1 MVLSALILTLVTARS
16 FSAGSSVAIFNG
28 WKMQNKPIKFSWA
41 PGNNETSNEIDTFE
55 NDDYFQVKWSCSVVY
70 NKQMLIIG
78 GMPVGAD
85 PPKVAYQ
92 IEDCGI
98 TATDIELPW
107 AMGGHNC
114 AVNNEKLYIC
124 SSEYNVLD
132 YNCTVY
138 DGKTFT
144 ELAPTNEKHVLGAM
158 VSINGSLMI
167 MGGELYQGK
176 DTNTVEIYDE
186 AKLFWVK
193 STPLPTAMRLFTAL
207 TVHDNTKN
215 AAVYVFGGYRVDKN
229 ESTSATWFWNGR
241 KWQAG
246 PDMKSP
252 REGHRTI
259 AYMGGILHIGGADK
273 TKIERWTPIKT
284 GYKIEESQL
293 TLDMY
298 TDFPESFLV
307 ADNFCK

>member
-1 MVLSALILTLVTARS
+1 MVLSALILALVTARS

-114 AVNNEKLYIC
+114 AVNNDKLYIC

-138 DGKTFT
+138 DGKAFT
-144 ELAPTNEKHVLGAM
+144 ELGQWWNVLKVYVEIFKSLIRIRYEAPTNEKHVLGAM

-176 DTNTVEIYDE
+176 DTNTVE
-186 AKLFWVK
+186 V
-193 STPLPTAMRLFTAL
+193 
-207 TVHDNTKN
+207 
-215 AAVYVFGGYRVDKN
+215 
-229 ESTSATWFWNGR
+229 
-241 KWQAG
+241 
-246 PDMKSP
+246 
-252 REGHRTI
+252 
-259 AYMGGILHIGGADK
+259 
-273 TKIERWTPIKT
+273 
-284 GYKIEESQL
+284 SQ
-293 TLDMY
+293 
-298 TDFPESFLV
+298 S
-307 ADNFCK
+307 